1 MVTLSTMKIQLSD
14 LSFLSFLSSQ
24 GSCFAVVADLCD
36 YFAEGEK
43 VPGYKQKS
51 KFGRIY
57 GRIEILFLE
66 AEVWD
71 TFPGLVRGKQS
82 AWLSAE
88 HIKPSEA
95 RTHFNTEVHK
105 NRKS

>member
-1 MVTLSTMKIQLSD
+1 MVTLSTIKIPLSD

-24 GSCFAVVADLCD
+24 GGCFAVVADLCG
-36 YFAEGEK
+36 YFAEVKE
-43 VPGYKQKS
+43 VPAWKWKS
-51 KFGRIY
+51 QLGRIY
-57 GRIEILFLE
+57 GWIESLSLE
-66 AEVWD
+66 AKVWA

-82 AWLSAE
+82 ARLSAE

-95 RTHFNTEVHK
+95 RTHFITEVHK

>member
-1 MVTLSTMKIQLSD
+1 MNLSVTMVTLSTMKIQLSD

-36 YFAEGEK
+36 YFVEVEK
-43 VPGYKQKS
+43 VSDWKQKS

-66 AEVWD
+66 QRLGLH
-71 TFPGLVRGKQS
+71 FPD
-82 AWLSAE
+82 LSGASRA
-88 HIKPSEA
+88 PGCPP
-95 RTHFNTEVHK
+95 NT
-105 NRKS
+105 